1 MPGGLIQLV
10 AFGAQNYYLNGN
22 PSVSFFKKVYK
33 TYTNFSMESMKVIFN
48 KNFIQFNEPTKLI
61 AKIPRNADLIQE
73 IYFSFELPDIRKQI
87 KKNQETDVI
96 IGDDFR
102 YVKHLGEVM
111 IDNYYIY
118 IGGTIVD
125 THYGEWLH
133 IWNELSIPSSKKYG
147 YDKMIGNI
155 PEMYLPD
162 AFDQKFK
169 QDEIQIYKRRFYV
182 PLTFWFNKNPGLAL
196 PLIALQYH
204 EIEIHLELR
213 PYKDLFTVNEV
224 KQTTWEPYFDNSI
237 LNINPH
243 LEVNYIFLDTNE
255 RNYFAKTSQDY
266 LIEQVKRIPL
276 YNIKQYDINELN
288 IQNPVKE
295 IIWVCSRNDASDFN
309 TWFEYVDNQYVEKSD
324 YMDDDECKCRYIVTE
339 KEILTS
345 ATLLLNGLERFEEK
359 EGSYFNL
366 IQPYQYHTVIP
377 KAGIYVYSFSLH
389 PESFQPSG
397 TCNMSRINKIELK
410 TEIKKIP
417 TDETY
422 NYDMFVYVVNYN
434 FLKITGGLAGI
445 AFSS

>member
-48 KNFIQFNEPTKLI
+48 KNFIQFNESTKLI
-61 AKIPRNADLIQE
+61 AKISRNADLIQE
-73 IYFSFELPDIRKQI
+73 IYFSFELPNIKKQI
-87 KKNQETDVI
+87 QRNADDVI

-162 AFDQKFK
+162 PFNQKFN
-169 QDEIQIYKRRFYV
+169 QDEIQIHQKRFYV

-204 EIEIHLELR
+204 EIEIHIELR

-224 KQTTWEPYFDNSI
+224 KQTTWESYFENSI

-276 YNIKQYDINELN
+276 YNIKQFDINELN

-295 IIWVCSRNDASDFN
+295 IIWVCTRNDAIDMN
-309 TWFEYVDNQYVEKSD
+309 TWFEYIDYQYVERSD
-324 YMDDDECKCRYIVTE
+324 YMDESGCTCRYVVTE

-359 EGSYFNL
+359 DGSYFNL

-410 TEIKKIP
+410 TEIIKVP
-417 TDETY
+417 TGETY
-422 NYDMFVYVVNYN
+422 NYDMFVYVVSYN

>member
-276 YNIKQYDINELN
+276 
-288 IQNPVKE
+288 
-295 IIWVCSRNDASDFN
+295 
-309 TWFEYVDNQYVEKSD
+309 
-324 YMDDDECKCRYIVTE
+324 
-339 KEILTS
+339 
-345 ATLLLNGLERFEEK
+345 
-359 EGSYFNL
+359 
-366 IQPYQYHTVIP
+366 
-377 KAGIYVYSFSLH
+377 
-389 PESFQPSG
+389 
-397 TCNMSRINKIELK
+397 
-410 TEIKKIP
+410 
-417 TDETY
+417 
-422 NYDMFVYVVNYN
+422 
-434 FLKITGGLAGI
+434 
-445 AFSS
+445 

>member
-10 AFGAQNYYLNGN
+10 AFGAQNYFLNGN

-33 TYTNFSMESMKVIFN
+33 THTNFSMESMRVIFN
-48 KNFIQFNEPTKLI
+48 KNFIQYSDSTKLI
-61 AKIPRNADLIQE
+61 AKISRNADLVQE
-73 IYFSFELPDIRKQI
+73 IYFSFELPNIRKKI
-87 KKNQETDVI
+87 VRNLDTDLI
-96 IGDDFR
+96 IGEDFR

-133 IWNELSIPSSKKYG
+133 IWNELTIPSSKRYG

-162 AFDQKFK
+162 AFDQKFSHRAV
-169 QDEIQIYKRRFYV
+169 QIDKRRFYV

-204 EIEIHLELR
+204 EIEIHIELR
-213 PYKDLFTVNEV
+213 PYRDLFTINQV
-224 KQTTWEPYFDNSI
+224 KSTDWSEYFDNAK
-237 LNINPH
+237 LDINPY

-276 YNIKQYDINELN
+276 YKVKQNDINELN
-288 IQNPVKE
+288 LQNPVKE
-295 IIWVCSRNDASDFN
+295 IIWVCSRNDVDENN
-309 TWFEYVDNQYVEKSD
+309 TWFQYIDNEYIEETSMNDVCACEYK
-324 YMDDDECKCRYIVTE
+324 E
-339 KEILTS
+339 KEILLK
-345 ATLLLNGLERFEEK
+345 ATILLNGLERFEEK
-359 EGSYFNL
+359 EGSFFNL
-366 IQPYQYHTVIP
+366 IQPYQYHSVIP
-377 KAGIYVYSFSLH
+377 STGVYVYSFSLN

-397 TCNMSRINKIELK
+397 ACNMSRINKIELK
-410 TEIKKIP
+410 TELIP
-417 TDETY
+417 LPLGVEY
-422 NYDMFVYVVNYN
+422 SYDIFVYVVNYN
-434 FLKITGGLAGI
+434 FLKITGGLAGV

>member
-48 KNFIQFNEPTKLI
+48 KNFIQFNESTKLI

-73 IYFSFELPDIRKQI
+73 IYFSFELPNIKKQI
-87 KKNQETDVI
+87 QKNADNVI

-111 IDNYYIY
+111 IDNYFIY

-162 AFDQKFK
+162 AFNQKFN
-169 QDEIQIYKRRFYV
+169 QDEIQIHKKRFYV

-204 EIEIHLELR
+204 EIEIHIELR
-213 PYKDLFTVNEV
+213 PYKDLFTVNEA
-224 KQTTWEPYFDNSI
+224 KQSTWEPYFENSI
-237 LNINPH
+237 LNINPN

-276 YNIKQYDINELN
+276 YNIKQFDINELN

-295 IIWVCSRNDASDFN
+295 IIWVCSRNDVSDFN
-309 TWFEYVDNQYVEKSD
+309 TWFEYIDNQYVEKSD
-324 YMDDDECKCRYIVTE
+324 YMDDDGCTCRYIVTE

-345 ATLLLNGLERFEEK
+345 ATLLLNGIERFEEK
-359 EGSYFNL
+359 DGSYFNL

-422 NYDMFVYVVNYN
+422 SYDMFVYVVNYN